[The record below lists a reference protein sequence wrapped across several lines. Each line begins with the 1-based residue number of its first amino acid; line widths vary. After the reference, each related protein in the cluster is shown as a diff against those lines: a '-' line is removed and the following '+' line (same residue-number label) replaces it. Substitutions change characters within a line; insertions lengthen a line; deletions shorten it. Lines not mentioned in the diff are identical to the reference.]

1 MKREA
6 EMDRQ
11 KRIQNTRKMIE
22 DWTNELK
29 NTENAENIQPLMN
42 SLSANLR
49 QLEEEKANIDG
60 ELNDLR
66 RERENLLKERKG
78 KGAKVYFCHSYNLF
92 AKLWILASTKHFCL
106 NVFNI

>member
-6 EMDRQ
+6 ETDRQ
-11 KRIQNTRKMIE
+11 KRIQNTHKMIE

-42 SLSANLR
+42 SLNANLR

-78 KGAKVYFCHSYNLF
+78 KGAKVYFCHS
-92 AKLWILASTKHFCL
+92 
-106 NVFNI
+106 

>member
-22 DWTNELK
+22 DWTNELR

-42 SLSANLR
+42 SLNANLR

-60 ELNDLR
+60 ELNDLH
-66 RERENLLKERKG
+66 RERENLLKERQG
-78 KGAKVYFCHSYNLF
+78 KGAKVYFF
-92 AKLWILASTKHFCL
+92 AIHTT
-106 NVFNI
+106 